1 MLRVLKD
8 NESALPIAR
17 YCSRPAVRAAAPVPP
32 MSPEQAIL
40 PDDMN
45 IILDQDACP
54 KASGYCML
62 DNGGGYLTVKAALPG
77 VTKEMLQWMVAWQG
91 LEPVHYMAINGE
103 VHHSA
108 AVSDLDREKI
118 GRSFL
123 SVEEKSEGIIVYTVD
138 QIGGELYDDLTYYL
152 SPADQGLSLDR
163 YVRSGAVTIG
173 GTVLRQRHSETD
185 PQKKS
190 LNIMV
195 SVVRDTADGVEVQ
208 THLWA
213 GYKILRREAKRFD
226 VNGIQPT
233 EESMAVLAN
242 YIADEWAQI
251 GHVLPELY
259 REVHA
264 TA

>member
-8 NESALPIAR
+8 SESAQPIAR
-17 YCSRPAVRAAAPVPP
+17 YCDRPAAHAAAPVPP
-32 MSPEQAIL
+32 LPPEQAIL

-62 DNGGGYLTVKAALPG
+62 ENGGGYLTVKAALPG

-91 LEPVHYMAINGE
+91 LEPIHYMAINGE
-103 VHHSA
+103 THHSA

-118 GRSFL
+118 GRSYL
-123 SVEEKSEGIIVYTVD
+123 SLAEKSEGIIVYSVD
-138 QIGGELYDDLTYYL
+138 QIGGELQGNLTYYL
-152 SPADQGLSLDR
+152 SPADQGLCLDR
-163 YVRSGAVTIG
+163 YVRSGAITIG
-173 GTVLRQRHSETD
+173 GTVIRQGHTEPD

-195 SVVRDTADGVEVQ
+195 TVVRDTADGVEVQ

-233 EESMAVLAN
+233 EESMKVLAN

-251 GHVLPELY
+251 GAVLPALY
-259 REVHA
+259 AEYGG
-264 TA
+264 TL